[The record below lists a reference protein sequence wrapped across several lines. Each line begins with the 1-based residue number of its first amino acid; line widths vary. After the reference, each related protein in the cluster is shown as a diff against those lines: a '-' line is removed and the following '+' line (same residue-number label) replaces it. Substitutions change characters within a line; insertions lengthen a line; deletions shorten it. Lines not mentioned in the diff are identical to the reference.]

1 MKLATGKVVQGKV
14 VVEGDALPEGAIVTV
29 LTTEDEGTFDVPP
42 ELEAELSE
50 SLAQAARGET
60 VSVGDVLARLRRTT

>member
-60 VSVGDVLARLRRTT
+60 VPVGDVLARLRRTT